1 MAALLRVP
9 PAEAVERLSAL
20 LEERRGLERQVSE
33 LQRRLAT
40 GGGAAAIEQV
50 GGIAFAGRNLGEVSP
65 RELKGLAE
73 EIGRSTEAG
82 VVALVSTAEG
92 KGSVVAWVSPE
103 LAGRLDAVALVREAS
118 AAMGGKGGGGRR
130 ELAQAGGP
138 DGARAGRGARCHPR
152 GAGAGRLRHNPSA
165 SDRPD
170 MDPGADDPVRPLSD
184 TLQPANLAWRPCR
197 QDAAGAPIACTTPS
211 PITG

>member
-1 MAALLRVP
+1 MSAGVRRIEAVTGRAAEQAASLTENRLKEMAALLRVS
-9 PAEAVERLSAL
+9 PAEAVERLSVL

-40 GGGAAAIEQV
+40 AGAGTAAIEQV
-50 GGIAFAGRNLGEVSP
+50 NGIAFAGRNLGEVSP

-73 EIGRSTEAG
+73 EIGREAGAG

-103 LAGRLDAVALVREAS
+103 LVARLDAVALVREAS

-138 DGARAGRGARCHPR
+138 DGSRA
-152 GAGAGRLRHNPSA
+152 
-165 SDRPD
+165 
-170 MDPGADDPVRPLSD
+170 
-184 TLQPANLAWRPCR
+184 
-197 QDAAGAPIACTTPS
+197 DAALDAIRAVLARDG
-211 PITG
+211 